1 MSQLVGAEHLLEF
14 GSSLSGIRFGQS
26 FVLSQSFESNDAVV
40 LHERHGR
47 MSELDVLR
55 YRRMRGYLMPFASC
69 LFIICFF
76 RHDVLQFSG
85 QWERIQRL

>member
-1 MSQLVGAEHLLEF
+1 MSQVVGAEHLLEF
-14 GSSLSGIRFGQS
+14 GSSVSGIRFGKS

-55 YRRMRGYLMPFASC
+55 YRRMRGYSSNAVC
-69 LFIICFF
+69 IILIYYSLLFF

-85 QWERIQRL
+85 QRERI